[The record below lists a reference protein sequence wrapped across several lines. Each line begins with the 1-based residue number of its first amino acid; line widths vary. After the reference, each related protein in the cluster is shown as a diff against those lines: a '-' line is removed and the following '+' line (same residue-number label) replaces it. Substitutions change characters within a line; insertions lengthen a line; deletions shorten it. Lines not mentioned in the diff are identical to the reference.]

1 MNRLAVTAAGLLVV
15 FAFGTWMAWSY
26 VTDATFV
33 DARYAQNLADGH
45 GLLYNAG
52 DHSPVEG
59 FTSFAWTL
67 WQALF
72 AAFGADPVLVAK
84 VTGVVAG
91 VATLI
96 LLMRAVDGAAA
107 VVAGCAY
114 VLFLPTYF
122 HLAGGLETGLVAL
135 VVLRMA
141 VLGMRVVEERH
152 VLDLEPPLLLVLA
165 AMLRPEALIAVLPG
179 FIVWFRSRRLSGQAR
194 VGMVTAVVVALGCV
208 AWTVVQ
214 YGHLVP
220 KPWSD
225 AVGPLGFDVEWLWST
240 VVVLAPLLLLTV
252 ALLTWPELRRVGVF
266 FCVTVLAAGL
276 PIVVF
281 GPPEADA
288 LHRYA
293 FAVFPVLCLAAGVAV
308 AAMVGVRFVQA
319 GVGVVVVGWV
329 AVAGVM
335 SPGLPAVANTGV
347 DLERTHAAVG
357 RGLADADVPAGART
371 VAVADPGVIPY
382 YSGWNAVDYSGRN
395 NGQIADGSRPDSVV
409 RTHDPA
415 VIVVPSPGENM
426 PDTVHELD
434 IPIAVAGYSQVGP
447 FQARNGSWQF
457 VFVKPKWAQQV
468 ETTVRAEIARGEQ
481 QYGDDYS
488 VTVNRWLNGLKN

>member
-1 MNRLAVTAAGLLVV
+1 MSRLAVTAAGLLLV

-26 VTDATFV
+26 VTDAAFV
-33 DARYAQNLADGH
+33 DARYARNLAEGH
-45 GLLYNAG
+45 GLVYNVG
-52 DHSPVEG
+52 DHNPVEG
-59 FTSFAWTL
+59 FTSLLWTL
-67 WQALF
+67 WQSLF
-72 AAFGADPVLVAK
+72 SLFGADPVLVAQI
-84 VTGVVAG
+84 TGVAAG
-91 VATLI
+91 VATLV

-152 VLDLEPPLLLVLA
+152 VVDLEPPLLLVLA
-165 AMLRPEALIAVLPG
+165 ATLRPEALIAVLPG
-179 FIVWFRSRRLSGQAR
+179 FVVWFRSRRFSGQAR
-194 VGMVTAVVVALGCV
+194 AGLTAAAVLGVGCIV
-208 AWTVVQ
+208 WTVVQ

-225 AVGPLGFDVEWLWST
+225 AVGPLGFDGEWLWST

-252 ALLTWPELRRVGVF
+252 ALLTWPELRRVGAF

-276 PIVVF
+276 PLVVF

-293 FAVFPVLCLAAGVAV
+293 FTVFPVLCLAAGVAV
-308 AAMVGVRFVQA
+308 AAMAGVRFVQA

-329 AVAGVM
+329 AVAGVA
-335 SPGLPAVANTGV
+335 SPGLPAVANTGT
-347 DLERTHAAVG
+347 DLARTHAAIG

-395 NGQIADGSRPDSVV
+395 NGLIADGARPDSVV

-415 VIVVPSPGENM
+415 VIVVPSPGQNIPEK
-426 PDTVHELD
+426 VHGLD
-434 IPIAVAGYSQVGP
+434 VPIAVAGYSQLGP
-447 FQARNGSWQF
+447 FQARSGSWQF
-457 VFVKPKWAQQV
+457 VFVKPEFAQQV
-468 ETTVRAEIARGEQ
+468 EVKVRAAVARGEQ

-488 VTVNRWLNGLKN
+488 VTINRWLNSLKD

>member
-1 MNRLAVTAAGLLVV
+1 MTAAGLLVV

-33 DARYAQNLADGH
+33 DARYAQNLAEGH
-45 GLLYNAG
+45 GLVYNVA
-52 DHSPVEG
+52 DHDPVEG
-59 FTSFAWTL
+59 FTSLVWTL
-67 WQALF
+67 WQAPF
-72 AAFGADPVLVAK
+72 AAFGADPVLVAQ

-122 HLAGGLETGLVAL
+122 HVAGGLETALVAL

-152 VLDLEPPLLLVLA
+152 VVDLEPPLLLVLA
-165 AMLRPEALIAVLPG
+165 ALLRPEALIAVLPA
-179 FIVWFRSRRLSGQAR
+179 FVVWFRSRRLSGQAR
-194 VGMVTAVVVALGCV
+194 VGLMIAVVLALACV
-208 AWTVVQ
+208 VWTVVR

-225 AVGPLGFDVEWLWST
+225 AVGPLGFDGSWLWST
-240 VVVLAPLLLLTV
+240 FVVFAPLLLLTV
-252 ALLTWPELRRVGVF
+252 ALLTWPALRRVGAF

-276 PIVVF
+276 PIVLF

-308 AAMVGVRFVQA
+308 AAMAGVRFVQA

-329 AVAGVM
+329 AVAGVA

-347 DLERTHAAVG
+347 DLERTHAAIG

-395 NGQIADGSRPDSVV
+395 DGTIVDGARPDSVV
-409 RTHDPA
+409 RSHEPA
-415 VIVVPSPGENM
+415 VIVVPSPGKNL
-426 PDTVHELD
+426 PDTVHGLD
-434 IPIAVAGYSQVGP
+434 IPIAVAGYSQLGP
-447 FQARNGSWQF
+447 FQARDGSWQF
-457 VFVKPKWAQQV
+457 VFVAPRWEQQV
-468 ETTVRAEIARGEQ
+468 EVTVRAAVARGEE
-481 QYGDDYS
+481 QYGNDYS
-488 VTVNRWLNGLKN
+488 VTINRWLNSLKD